1 MTLQDSSVEKSIERQ
16 HSKSRSVIKS
26 SSVLFQIQSFAKNT
40 LIKWYFALKTE
51 M

>member
-16 HSKSRSVIKS
+16 HYQSRSMIKS
-26 SSVLFQIQSFAKNT
+26 SSVLFQIQSFTKNA
-40 LIKWYFALKTE
+40 LLKWYFALKTE